1 MIWKSR
7 PEKET
12 NMLLNLSYIA
22 VFICF
27 LVIVYDKTK
36 LDLKVKIA
44 ILVLFVVIWGL
55 YLNYTKLSH
64 NAETTAEL
72 SYHLM
77 VDSLRDIHNL
87 ANEEIVDLDGN
98 YKLYF
103 LIDDFLAHSHLVL
116 LELKYT
122 DLVPTILSASE
133 NAELENYL
141 QAIDSSLRRYISSGH
156 AVLRTEK
163 QPDKSDYAIY
173 NELQS
178 ELLDLYSYLPR
189 VFPGAQIIYGEEYYD
204 QANIMSIVK
213 SIGITA
219 ESIDEIVT
227 KICE

>member
-1 MIWKSR
+1 
-7 PEKET
+7 
-12 NMLLNLSYIA
+12 MLLNLSYIA

-27 LVIVYDKTK
+27 LLIVYDKTK

-77 VDSLRDIHNL
+77 VDSLSDIHNL
-87 ANEEIVDLDGN
+87 ANEEIVDLDGID
-98 YKLYF
+98 KLNF

-163 QPDKSDYAIY
+163 PDKSDYAMY

-189 VFPGAQIIYGEEYYD
+189 VLPGAQII
-204 QANIMSIVK
+204 
-213 SIGITA
+213 
-219 ESIDEIVT
+219 
-227 KICE
+227 

>member
-1 MIWKSR
+1 
-7 PEKET
+7 
-12 NMLLNLSYIA
+12 MLLNLSYIA

-72 SYHLM
+72 SYQLM

-87 ANEEIVDLDGN
+87 ADEEIVDLDSN
-98 YKLYF
+98 YKLYH
-103 LIDDFLAHSHLVL
+103 LIDEFLAHSHLVQA
-116 LELKYT
+116 ELKYT
-122 DLVPTILSASE
+122 DLVPNILSTSE
-133 NAELENYL
+133 NAKLENYL
-141 QAIDSSLRRYISSGH
+141 QAIDSSLRRYISSGN

-163 QPDKSDYAIY
+163 EPDKSDYAMY

-178 ELLDLYSYLPR
+178 ELLDLYSYISR
-189 VFPGAQIIYGEEYYD
+189 VLPGAQFMYGEEKYD
-204 QANIMSIVK
+204 QANIMSVVK

>member
-1 MIWKSR
+1 
-7 PEKET
+7 
-12 NMLLNLSYIA
+12 MLLNLSYIA

-27 LVIVYDKTK
+27 LLIVYDKTK

-72 SYHLM
+72 SYQLM

-98 YKLYF
+98 DKLYF

-141 QAIDSSLRRYISSGH
+141 QAIDSSLRRYISSDH

-163 QPDKSDYAIY
+163 QPDKSDYAMY

-189 VFPGAQIIYGEEYYD
+189 VLPGAQIIYGEEKYD
-204 QANIMSIVK
+204 QANIMSVVK

-219 ESIDEIVT
+219 ESIDEIV
-227 KICE
+227 KEICE